1 VDLEPVPPPP
11 LPSLKQRDREKLLK
25 KLEQSIADE
34 FRQRVSEGQGPV
46 ADVDIKNLL
55 GRRPP
60 PQTLRFESQA
70 PPRPEKE
77 TFSQMLARYM
87 EEEPVREETF
97 TEKLMRHL
105 HEPEPRE
112 ETFTEKL
119 ERHLQTPEPREETF
133 TEKLERHLQEP
144 PDFRNE
150 GEKRRDEPREEAR
163 RKPPVTPP
171 PRRRA
176 GLIPDSVP
184 LGEGASFEDGSLKPP
199 VDSSGVDP
207 ETVLT
212 LEGRKI
218 IGRDTKGN
226 MLAEGSVVG
235 SSTFYTRNSAGE
247 FSAINPPILV
257 GWGVEIRVSPPA
269 KEYVTAY
276 YGLGRHL
283 SAGIIY
289 GSDEDGRPATGIALN
304 IGLSVPLG
312 IPYVLST
319 PIDPKEIIKEI
330 PEEFT
335 PGG

>member
-119 ERHLQTPEPREETF
+119 MRHLHEPEPREETF
-133 TEKLERHLQEP
+133 TEKLMRHLHEPEPREETFTKKLERHLQEP
-144 PDFRNE
+144 PDFRTP
-150 GEKRRDEPREEAR
+150 GDRRRDARREEAR
-163 RKPPVTPP
+163 QEAQRQQPSPKDKLLA
-171 PRRRA
+171 PR
-176 GLIPDSVP
+176 G
-184 LGEGASFEDGSLKPP
+184 
-199 VDSSGVDP
+199 
-207 ETVLT
+207 
-212 LEGRKI
+212 
-218 IGRDTKGN
+218 
-226 MLAEGSVVG
+226 
-235 SSTFYTRNSAGE
+235 
-247 FSAINPPILV
+247 
-257 GWGVEIRVSPPA
+257 
-269 KEYVTAY
+269 
-276 YGLGRHL
+276 
-283 SAGIIY
+283 
-289 GSDEDGRPATGIALN
+289 
-304 IGLSVPLG
+304 
-312 IPYVLST
+312 
-319 PIDPKEIIKEI
+319 
-330 PEEFT
+330 
-335 PGG
+335 